1 MILQFK
7 KKTYLETIIL
17 RNRFHSTKQAL
28 FVNILEKKIFEKNAS
43 TEYHSQKYSIRF
55 DSTFFSPPKYSKKTL
70 RSNILKKTIRFDSIR
85 FDSIFKVPSLIY
97 TIFKIPYDQQEDRP
111 TNFFLI
117 SNLI

>member
-43 TEYHSQKYSIRF
+43 NEYHSQKYSIRF
-55 DSTFFSPPKYSKKTL
+55 DFFFPPKVFEKNASLEYFEKNYSL
-70 RSNILKKTIRFDSIR
+70 RFDSIR
-85 FDSIFKVPSLIY
+85 FDFQSSLS
-97 TIFKIPYDQQEDRP
+97 TAD
-111 TNFFLI
+111 L
-117 SNLI
+117 